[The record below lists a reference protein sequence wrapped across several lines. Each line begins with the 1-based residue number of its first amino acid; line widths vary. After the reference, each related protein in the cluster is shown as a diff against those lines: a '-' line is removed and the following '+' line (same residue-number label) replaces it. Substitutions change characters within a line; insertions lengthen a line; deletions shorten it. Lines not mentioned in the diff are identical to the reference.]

1 MVIESK
7 EKTLAKLG
15 MTKKSF
21 KRKVRC
27 SNELW
32 AKMMLSHVF
41 SDECDEYVFKRFVDS
56 FLDKL
61 DADEQQPKYILE
73 IDGKTVCEMQGELEI
88 VKREAL
94 IICYTI
100 AGRRKFTTTFYPDK
114 RVFKVAME
122 SKSPM
127 HKFLDGE
134 PTTQE
139 ERKKIIEGAD
149 IVHKQVKRGTENT
162 DLIITTF
169 VFPHLDDYYAI
180 DAIDNPNH
188 SSKTTYS
195 SPYKCKLVNKQITI
209 DNIKIVRIK

>member
-1 MVIESK
+1 MIAESK

-21 KRKVRC
+21 KRKVRS

-32 AKMMLSHVF
+32 AKSMLGYIF
-41 SDECDEYVFKRFVDS
+41 SDDCDEYVFKRFVDR
-56 FLDKL
+56 FLDQQS
-61 DADEQQPKYILE
+61 ANEQQPKYTLE
-73 IDGKTVCEMQGELEI
+73 IDGKTICEIQGELEI
-88 VKREAL
+88 VKSEVL
-94 IICYTI
+94 SICYTI
-100 AGRRKFTTTFYPDK
+100 SGRRKFTTTFYPDK
-114 RVFKVAME
+114 RVFKVVME
-122 SKSPM
+122 AKSPM
-127 HKFLDGE
+127 HKFLDDE

-149 IVHKQVKRGTENT
+149 IVHKQVRRGTENT

-188 SSKTTYS
+188 HSKTTYS

-209 DNIKIVRIK
+209 DNIKIVKIK